1 MRVVRRILALLG
13 AALSG
18 AAATLLA
25 VYIVIA
31 SDLPDLQPWHRP
43 LLEADFGEENRGEG
57 FADYLRREERIFQ
70 SLAAGIAKRD
80 RTGPAAGFDRYS
92 PTSPSNAAT
101 HPRNWN
107 RTYVFDTPEPRG
119 GVLLLH
125 GLSDS
130 PYSLRRVGEIF
141 RDRGFFAVGL
151 RIPGH
156 GTLPGELLRTTWRDW
171 RQAVRAAAT
180 HVGEHIGSDRP
191 LFLVGY
197 SNGAALAT
205 DYALDAMASGEGPRP
220 AAVILFSPALAV
232 SPVAALARWQ
242 RRLSALPGLRK
253 LAWTSVQPEF
263 DPYKYNSFPVSAGEQ
278 IHGLTSQL
286 EARLAT
292 WSVEGRLA
300 NFPPVLAFQSL
311 VDATIPARSVVDRL
325 LARLPPNGSEL
336 VLFDVNRLAAAE
348 DFLPGNH
355 KAERQSLV
363 ETPELPF
370 TLTLVTNAHP
380 ETRALVARE
389 HRAEPSP
396 GAQLG
401 TRPWTEAPLGLEW
414 PRGVFSLSH
423 VALPFSADDPIYG
436 LGGDDDDPQALRLGA
451 LELRGERGV
460 LGVPMDQLM
469 RLRYNPFFPYV
480 ERRVIEWIEAVAA
493 K

>member
-1 MRVVRRILALLG
+1 VRVVRRILALLG

-18 AAATLLA
+18 AAVTLLA

-43 LLEADFGEENRGEG
+43 LLEADFGEENRGQG

-70 SLAAGIAKRD
+70 SLAAGIAERD
-80 RTGPAAGFDRYS
+80 RTGRSAGFDRYS
-92 PTSPSNAAT
+92 PTSPSNAAN
-101 HPRNWN
+101 HPRDWN

-130 PYSLRRVGEIF
+130 PYSLRSIGEIF

-151 RIPGH
+151 RVPGH

-171 RQAVRAAAT
+171 RQAVRAAAL
-180 HVGEHIGSDRP
+180 HVGERIGSDRP

-220 AAVILFSPALAV
+220 AAVILFSPAMAV

-242 RRLSALPGLRK
+242 RRLSALPGLQK

-286 EARLAT
+286 EARLAE

-300 NFPPVLAFQSL
+300 DFPPVLAFQSL

-325 LARLPPNGSEL
+325 LTRLPPNGSEL
-336 VLFDVNRLAAAE
+336 VLFDLNRLAEAE
-348 DFLPGNH
+348 DFLRGNH
-355 KAERQSLV
+355 EAELQSLV
-363 ETPELPF
+363 ETPELSF
-370 TLTLVTNAHP
+370 ALTIVTNAHP
-380 ETRALVARE
+380 ETLAVVARE
-389 HRAEPSP
+389 RRADPSP
-396 GAQLG
+396 GAQPGIRL
-401 TRPWTEAPLGLEW
+401 WTEVPLGLEW

-423 VALPFSADDPIYG
+423 VALPFPAEDPIYG

-451 LELRGERGV
+451 VELRGERGV

-480 ERRVIEWIEAVAA
+480 ETRVVEWIEAVA